1 MTEIDQIIEQGGC
14 PGEFAGAGNDV
25 SMHPSLADFVGI
37 QKDTPIYRY
46 MGLEEFHCLMNGSLR
61 LTCPF
66 KWVEADGGDRWENV
80 LFQTKIY
87 RDEKQI
93 DTETDGRK
101 TYVHCWTHVPE
112 SDAMWRLYGG
122 DRSVKIRTTAGKLLG
137 AAHNVIP
144 LGKNLSILFKIGRV
158 SYLKEDEI
166 RGFFSTREKID
177 EAIRCHH
184 ETMMIKRDFYS
195 HENEVRLV
203 AYDFNDEN
211 RRLEMDRHN
220 LKFSPE
226 KPDHLDIQIGA
237 GTAGKWIDEL
247 VIDPRLS
254 DFWKRVVRDLVLKT
268 KFDENRI
275 KESSLLAKPEIVI
288 RLE

>member
-1 MTEIDQIIEQGGC
+1 MTEIDQIIEHDSC
-14 PGEFAGAGNDV
+14 PGVFAGAGNDM
-25 SMHPSLADFVGI
+25 SMHLSQTDFVRI

-101 TYVHCWTHVPE
+101 TYVHCWTHLPE
-112 SDAMWRLYGG
+112 SDAMWRLYGP
-122 DRSVKIRTTAGKLLG
+122 DRSVKIRTTAEKLLG
-137 AAHNVIP
+137 AANNAIP
-144 LGKNLSILFKIGRV
+144 LGKNLSILFKIDKV
-158 SYLKEDEI
+158 AYLPEKQI
-166 RGFFSTREKID
+166 KAFFSEKRVVD
-177 EAIRCHH
+177 NIRCHH

-203 AYDFNDEN
+203 AYDLDDRN
-211 RRLEMDRHN
+211 RRPGIERHN

-226 KPDHLDIQIGA
+226 EPDHMDIKIGA

-247 VIDPRLS
+247 VIDPKLS

>member
-1 MTEIDQIIEQGGC
+1 MTEIDQAIEHDGC
-14 PGEFAGAGNDV
+14 PGTFAGAGYDM
-25 SMHPSLADFVGI
+25 SMDLSLADFVRI

-46 MGLEEFHCLMNGSLR
+46 MGLEEFHCLMNGTLR

-122 DRSVKIRTTAGKLLG
+122 DRSVKICTTAGKLLG
-137 AAHNVIP
+137 AAYNAIP
-144 LGKNLSILFKIGRV
+144 LGKNLSILFKIGKV
-158 SYLKEDEI
+158 AYLPEKQI
-166 RGFFSTREKID
+166 KAFFSEKHRVVD
-177 EAIRCHH
+177 NIRSHH
-184 ETMMIKRDFYS
+184 ESMMIKRDFYS

-203 AYDFNDEN
+203 AYDFDDRN
-211 RRLEMDRHN
+211 RLAEKERHN
-220 LKFSPE
+220 LKFSPKE
-226 KPDHLDIQIGA
+226 RDHMNIQIGSD
-237 GTAGKWIDEL
+237 TAGKWIDEL
-247 VIDPRLS
+247 VINPRLPHCR
-254 DFWKRVVRDLVLKT
+254 KQEVRDQVLKT
-268 KFDENRI
+268 NFDENRI
-275 KESSLLAKPEIVI
+275 KDSSLLAKPDIVI
-288 RLE
+288 RFE

>member
-1 MTEIDQIIEQGGC
+1 
-14 PGEFAGAGNDV
+14 
-25 SMHPSLADFVGI
+25 MHLSLADFVRI
-37 QKDTPIYRY
+37 KKDTPIFRY
-46 MGLEEFHCLMNGSLR
+46 MVLEEFQSLMNGTLR

-112 SDAMWRLYGG
+112 SDAMWRLYGP
-122 DRSVKIRTTAGKLLG
+122 DRSVKIRTTSEKLLG
-137 AAHNVIP
+137 AANNAIP
-144 LGKNLSILFKIGRV
+144 INTNHFIHFKIGRV

-166 RGFFSTREKID
+166 RGFFSTQEKIV

-184 ETMMIKRDFYS
+184 ETMMIKRDFYT

-203 AYDFNDEN
+203 AYDLDDRN
-211 RRLEMDRHN
+211 RRPEKERHN

-226 KPDHLDIQIGA
+226 EPNHMNIQIGS
-237 GTAGKWIDEL
+237 GTAGEWIDEL
-247 VIDPRLS
+247 VINPRLPHCC
-254 DFWKRVVRDLVLKT
+254 KQEVRDQVLKT
-268 KFDENRI
+268 NFDEKRM
-275 KESSLLAKPEIVI
+275 KESSLLANPEIVI

>member
-1 MTEIDQIIEQGGC
+1 MTEIDQAIEHDGC
-14 PGEFAGAGNDV
+14 PGTFAGAGYDM
-25 SMHPSLADFVGI
+25 SMDLSLADFVRI

-46 MGLEEFHCLMNGSLR
+46 MGLVEFHCLMNGTLR

-122 DRSVKIRTTAGKLLG
+122 DRSVKIRTTAEKLL
-137 AAHNVIP
+137 AAANNAIP
-144 LGKNLSILFKIGRV
+144 LGKNLTILFKIGKV
-158 SYLKEDEI
+158 AYLPEKQI
-166 RGFFSTREKID
+166 KAFFSAKHRVVD
-177 EAIRCHH
+177 NIRCHH
-184 ETMMIKRDFYS
+184 ESMMIKRDFYT

-203 AYDFNDEN
+203 AYDFDDRN
-211 RRLEMDRHN
+211 RRPGIERHN
-220 LKFSPE
+220 LKFSPKE
-226 KPDHLDIQIGA
+226 PDHMNIQIGS

-247 VIDPRLS
+247 VINPRLS
-254 DFWKRVVRDLVLKT
+254 HCCKQEVRNQVLKT
-268 KFDENRI
+268 NFDEKRI

-288 RLE
+288 RFE

>member
-1 MTEIDQIIEQGGC
+1 M
-14 PGEFAGAGNDV
+14 
-25 SMHPSLADFVGI
+25 SMHLSLADFVRI
-37 QKDTPIYRY
+37 KKDTPIFRY
-46 MGLEEFHCLMNGSLR
+46 MVLEEFQSLMNGTLR

-66 KWVEADGGDRWENV
+66 KWVEADGCDRWENV

-112 SDAMWRLYGG
+112 SDAMWRLYGP
-122 DRSVKIRTTAGKLLG
+122 DRSVKIRTTSEKLLG
-137 AAHNVIP
+137 AANNAIP
-144 LGKNLSILFKIGRV
+144 INTNHFIHFKIGRV

-166 RGFFSTREKID
+166 RGFFSTQEKIV

-184 ETMMIKRDFYS
+184 ETMMIKRDFYT

-203 AYDFNDEN
+203 AYDLDDRN
-211 RRLEMDRHN
+211 RRPEKERHN

-226 KPDHLDIQIGA
+226 EPNHMNIQIGS
-237 GTAGKWIDEL
+237 GTAGEWIDEL
-247 VIDPRLS
+247 VINPRLPHCC
-254 DFWKRVVRDLVLKT
+254 KQEVRDQVLKT
-268 KFDENRI
+268 NFDEKRM
-275 KESSLLAKPEIVI
+275 KESSLLANPEIVI

>member
-1 MTEIDQIIEQGGC
+1 MTEIDQAIEHGGC
-14 PGEFAGAGNDV
+14 PGEFAGAGNDM
-25 SMHPSLADFVGI
+25 SINLSLPDFVRI
-37 QKDTPIYRY
+37 DKDTPIYRY
-46 MGLEEFHCLMNGSLR
+46 MGLEEFHCLMNGTLR

-112 SDAMWRLYGG
+112 SDAMWQLYGD

-137 AAHNVIP
+137 AANNAIATN
-144 LGKNLSILFKIGRV
+144 KNLSILFKIGTV
-158 SYLKEDEI
+158 TYLPEEDI
-166 RGFFSTREKID
+166 KAFFSETHRLVD
-177 EAIRCHH
+177 NIRCHH
-184 ETMMIKRDFYS
+184 ESMMIKRDFYT

-203 AYDFNDEN
+203 AYDLDDRN
-211 RRLEMDRHN
+211 RRPEMERHN

-226 KPDHLDIQIGA
+226 EPNHMNIQIGS

-247 VIDPRLS
+247 VINPQLLDCC
-254 DFWKRVVRDLVLKT
+254 KQEVRDRVLKT
-268 KFDENRI
+268 NFDKNRI
-275 KESSLLAKPEIVI
+275 KESSLFATPEIVI
-288 RLE
+288 RL

>member
-1 MTEIDQIIEQGGC
+1 MTEIDQAIEHGGC
-14 PGEFAGAGNDV
+14 PGEFAGAGNDM
-25 SMHPSLADFVGI
+25 SMHLSQTDFVRI

-101 TYVHCWTHVPE
+101 TYVHCWTHLPE
-112 SDAMWRLYGG
+112 SDSMWRLYGG
-122 DRSVKIRTTAGKLLG
+122 DRSVKIRTTAEKLLG
-137 AAHNVIP
+137 AVNNAIP

-166 RGFFSTREKID
+166 RGFFSTREKIV

-203 AYDFNDEN
+203 AYDFNDTN
-211 RRLEMDRHN
+211 RIPEKERHN

-226 KPDHLDIQIGA
+226 ELNHLNIQIGA
-237 GTAGKWIDEL
+237 GTAGEWIDEL
-247 VIDPRLS
+247 VMNPRLPHCC
-254 DFWKRVVRDLVLKT
+254 KQEVRDQVLKT
-268 KFDENRI
+268 NFDEKRM
-275 KESSLLAKPEIVI
+275 KESRLLANPEIVI

>member
-1 MTEIDQIIEQGGC
+1 MTEIDQAIEHGGC
-14 PGEFAGAGNDV
+14 PGAFAGAGNDM
-25 SMHPSLADFVGI
+25 SMRPSLADFVGI

-46 MGLEEFHCLMNGSLR
+46 MGLEEFHCLMNGILR

-112 SDAMWRLYGG
+112 SDAMWQLYGD

-137 AAHNVIP
+137 AANNAIATN
-144 LGKNLSILFKIGRV
+144 KNLSILFKIGTV
-158 SYLKEDEI
+158 TYLPEEDI
-166 RGFFSTREKID
+166 KAFFSETHRLVD
-177 EAIRCHH
+177 NIRFHH
-184 ETMMIKRDFYS
+184 ESMMIKRDFYT

-203 AYDFNDEN
+203 AYDFNDTN
-211 RRLEMDRHN
+211 RIPEKERHN

-226 KPDHLDIQIGA
+226 EPNHLDIQIGA
-237 GTAGKWIDEL
+237 GTAGEWIDEL
-247 VIDPRLS
+247 VINPRLL
-254 DFWKRVVRDLVLKT
+254 DCCKQEVRDRVLKT
-268 KFDENRI
+268 NFDKNRI
-275 KESSLLAKPEIVI
+275 KESSLFATPEIVI
-288 RLE
+288 RL

>member
-1 MTEIDQIIEQGGC
+1 MTEIDQAIEHGGC
-14 PGEFAGAGNDV
+14 PGVFAGAGNDM
-25 SMHPSLADFVGI
+25 SMHLSQADFVRI

-87 RDEKQI
+87 RDEKPI

-112 SDAMWRLYGG
+112 SDAMWRLYGP
-122 DRSVKIRTTAGKLLG
+122 DRSVKIRTTAEKLLG
-137 AAHNVIP
+137 AANNAIP
-144 LGKNLSILFKIGRV
+144 LGKNLSILFKIGWV
-158 SYLKEDEI
+158 FYLKEDEI
-166 RGFFSTREKID
+166 RGFFSTREKIV

-203 AYDFNDEN
+203 AYDFNDTN
-211 RRLEMDRHN
+211 RIPEKERHN

-226 KPDHLDIQIGA
+226 ELNHLNIQIGA
-237 GTAGKWIDEL
+237 GTAGEWIDEL
-247 VIDPRLS
+247 VINPRLPHCC
-254 DFWKRVVRDLVLKT
+254 KQEVRDQVLKT
-268 KFDENRI
+268 NFDEKRM
-275 KESSLLAKPEIVI
+275 KESRLLANPEIVI

>member
-1 MTEIDQIIEQGGC
+1 MTEIDQVIEHDGC
-14 PGEFAGAGNDV
+14 PGTFAGAGYDM
-25 SMHPSLADFVGI
+25 SMDLSLADFVRI

-46 MGLEEFHCLMNGSLR
+46 MGLEEFHCLMNGTLR

-87 RDEKQI
+87 RHERQI
-93 DTETDGRK
+93 DTETEGRK
-101 TYVHCWTHVPE
+101 TYVHCWTHVHE
-112 SDAMWRLYGG
+112 SDAMWRLYGT
-122 DRSVKIRTTAGKLLG
+122 DCSVKIRTTAGKLLG
-137 AAHNVIP
+137 AAYNAIP
-144 LGKNLSILFKIGRV
+144 LGKNLSILFKIGKV
-158 SYLKEDEI
+158 AYLPEKQI
-166 RGFFSTREKID
+166 KAFFSEKHRVVD
-177 EAIRCHH
+177 KIRCHH
-184 ETMMIKRDFYS
+184 ESMMIKRDFYS

-203 AYDFNDEN
+203 AYDFNDTN
-211 RRLEMDRHN
+211 RIPEKERHN

-226 KPDHLDIQIGA
+226 EPDHINIQIGS

-247 VIDPRLS
+247 VINPRLS
-254 DFWKRVVRDLVLKT
+254 HCCKQEVRDQVLKT
-268 KFDENRI
+268 NFDEKRI

>member
-1 MTEIDQIIEQGGC
+1 MTEIDQAIGGY
-14 PGEFAGAGNDV
+14 PGEFAGAGNDM
-25 SMHPSLADFVGI
+25 SMHPSLADFVRI

-122 DRSVKIRTTAGKLLG
+122 DRSVKIRTTAEKLL
-137 AAHNVIP
+137 AAANNAIP
-144 LGKNLSILFKIGRV
+144 LGKNLTILFKIGKV
-158 SYLKEDEI
+158 AYLPEKQI
-166 RGFFSTREKID
+166 KAFFSEKHRVVNN
-177 EAIRCHH
+177 IRCHH
-184 ETMMIKRDFYS
+184 ESMMIKRDFYS

-203 AYDFNDEN
+203 AYDFDDRN
-211 RRLEMDRHN
+211 RRPGIERHN
-220 LKFSPE
+220 LKFSPKE
-226 KPDHLDIQIGA
+226 PDHMNIQIGS

-247 VIDPRLS
+247 VINPRLS
-254 DFWKRVVRDLVLKT
+254 HCCKQEVRNQVLKT
-268 KFDENRI
+268 NFDEKRI

-288 RLE
+288 RFE

>member
-1 MTEIDQIIEQGGC
+1 MTKIVQAIEHDGC
-14 PGEFAGAGNDV
+14 AGTFAVAGNDM
-25 SMHPSLADFVGI
+25 STHLSLADFVRI
-37 QKDTPIYRY
+37 ERDTPIFRY
-46 MGLEEFHCLMNGSLR
+46 MGLDEFQSLMNGTLR

-122 DRSVKIRTTAGKLLG
+122 DRSVKIRTTAEKLLG
-137 AAHNVIP
+137 AANNAIP

-166 RGFFSTREKID
+166 REFFSTREKIV

-184 ETMMIKRDFYS
+184 ETMMIKRDFYT
-195 HENEVRLV
+195 HENEV
-203 AYDFNDEN
+203 
-211 RRLEMDRHN
+211 
-220 LKFSPE
+220 
-226 KPDHLDIQIGA
+226 
-237 GTAGKWIDEL
+237 
-247 VIDPRLS
+247 
-254 DFWKRVVRDLVLKT
+254 
-268 KFDENRI
+268 
-275 KESSLLAKPEIVI
+275 
-288 RLE
+288 

>member
-1 MTEIDQIIEQGGC
+1 MTEIDQAIEHDGC
-14 PGEFAGAGNDV
+14 PGTFAGAGYDM
-25 SMHPSLADFVGI
+25 SMDLSLADFVRI

-46 MGLEEFHCLMNGSLR
+46 MGLEEFHCLMNGTLR

-112 SDAMWRLYGG
+112 SDAMWQLYGA
-122 DRSVKIRTTAGKLLG
+122 DRSVKIRTTAEKLLG
-137 AAHNVIP
+137 AANNAIP

-166 RGFFSTREKID
+166 RGFFSTREKIV

-226 KPDHLDIQIGA
+226 EPNHLDIQIGA
-237 GTAGKWIDEL
+237 GTAGEWIDEL

-275 KESSLLAKPEIVI
+275 KKSSLLAKPEIVI

>member
-1 MTEIDQIIEQGGC
+1 
-14 PGEFAGAGNDV
+14 
-25 SMHPSLADFVGI
+25 
-37 QKDTPIYRY
+37 

-112 SDAMWRLYGG
+112 SDAMWRLYGNDYG
-122 DRSVKIRTTAGKLLG
+122 VKIRTTAEKLL
-137 AAHNVIP
+137 AAANNAIP
-144 LGKNLSILFKIGRV
+144 LGKNLSILFKIGKV
-158 SYLKEDEI
+158 AYLPEKQI
-166 RGFFSTREKID
+166 KAFFSEKHRVVD
-177 EAIRCHH
+177 NIRCHH
-184 ETMMIKRDFYS
+184 ESMMIKRDFYT

-203 AYDFNDEN
+203 AYDFDDRN
-211 RRLEMDRHN
+211 RLAEKERHN

-226 KPDHLDIQIGA
+226 EPNHLDIQIGA
-237 GTAGKWIDEL
+237 GTAGEWIDEL

-275 KESSLLAKPEIVI
+275 KESSLLPKPEIVI

>member
-1 MTEIDQIIEQGGC
+1 MTEIDQVIEHGGC
-14 PGEFAGAGNDV
+14 PGAFGGAGNDM
-25 SMHPSLADFVGI
+25 SMHLSQADFVRI

-112 SDAMWRLYGG
+112 SDAMWRLYGNDYG
-122 DRSVKIRTTAGKLLG
+122 VKIRTTAEKLL
-137 AAHNVIP
+137 AAANNAIP
-144 LGKNLSILFKIGRV
+144 LGKNLSILFKIGKV
-158 SYLKEDEI
+158 AYLPEKQI
-166 RGFFSTREKID
+166 KAFFSEKHRVVD
-177 EAIRCHH
+177 NIRCHH
-184 ETMMIKRDFYS
+184 ESMMIKRDFYT

-203 AYDFNDEN
+203 AYDFDDRN
-211 RRLEMDRHN
+211 RLAEKERHN

-226 KPDHLDIQIGA
+226 EPNHLDIQIGA
-237 GTAGKWIDEL
+237 GTAGEWIDEL

-275 KESSLLAKPEIVI
+275 KESSLLPKPEIVI

>member
-1 MTEIDQIIEQGGC
+1 MSSQL
-14 PGEFAGAGNDV
+14 
-25 SMHPSLADFVGI
+25 SLADFVRI

-46 MGLEEFHCLMNGSLR
+46 MGLEEFHCLMNGTLR

-66 KWVEADGGDRWENV
+66 KWVEADGDDRWENV

-87 RDEKQI
+87 RDEKPI

-101 TYVHCWTHVPE
+101 TYVHCWTHLPE

-122 DRSVKIRTTAGKLLG
+122 DRSVKICTTAEKILG
-137 AAHNVIP
+137 ASYNAIP
-144 LGKNLSILFKIGRV
+144 ITTNHFIHFKIGRV

-166 RGFFSTREKID
+166 REFFSTREKIV
-177 EAIRCHH
+177 EAIRSHH

-203 AYDFNDEN
+203 AYDFDDRN
-211 RRLEMDRHN
+211 RRPGIERHN
-220 LKFSPE
+220 LKFSPKE
-226 KPDHLDIQIGA
+226 PDHMNIQIGS

-247 VIDPRLS
+247 VINPRLPHCC
-254 DFWKRVVRDLVLKT
+254 KQEVRDQVLKMN
-268 KFDENRI
+268 FDEKRI
-275 KESSLLAKPEIVI
+275 KESSLLAKLEIVI